1 MPQDRFVPLEAASL
15 LPDGPA
21 ATSVAGAIRCGS
33 RVFLSGRSALRSDG
47 SVAGLGDAAAQ
58 TDAALDNIEAAL
70 AAAGGSLR
78 DIIKLTTSLVDR
90 AHRKAVYDTIGRRL
104 KDVFPVSTGLIVA
117 GLSHPELMV
126 QIDAEAV
133 IGAAVTRL
141 RTFELKDWFG
151 QDIAWQGA
159 MVAAGPRDIFIRGQT
174 GAALDGSAMAGPGRR
189 PEDAAAQADVALT
202 NLATLLREAGSGMD
216 EVCKITVYISD
227 RAYRHAVYPVI
238 GRHFR
243 GIHPVSIGL
252 IVPGFARPDI
262 LFEIDVQAMRPQGG
276 PHQRVRRYHSNAV
289 RYGFSQQN
297 IDCDFCMAV
306 RAGRHVVLRGQ
317 TGTDLNEV
325 MHGAGDPPAQAEQA
339 MRNVAVLLGEAG
351 ARLGDVTKATVF
363 VTDRAYL
370 AGVTEV
376 VLRHLGPAAPC
387 LSTLIIKGLA
397 SPDLSME
404 ADITAMVQGDDS

>member
-1 MPQDRFVPLEAASL
+1 M
-15 LPDGPA
+15 
-21 ATSVAGAIRCGS
+21 
-33 RVFLSGRSALRSDG
+33 
-47 SVAGLGDAAAQ
+47 
-58 TDAALDNIEAAL
+58 
-70 AAAGGSLR
+70 
-78 DIIKLTTSLVDR
+78 
-90 AHRKAVYDTIGRRL
+90 
-104 KDVFPVSTGLIVA
+104 
-117 GLSHPELMV
+117 
-126 QIDAEAV
+126 
-133 IGAAVTRL
+133 
-141 RTFELKDWFG
+141 
-151 QDIAWQGA
+151 
-159 MVAAGPRDIFIRGQT
+159 
-174 GAALDGSAMAGPGRR
+174 
-189 PEDAAAQADVALT
+189 ALT
-202 NLATLLREAGSGMD
+202 NLATLLHEAGSGID

-243 GIHPVSIGL
+243 GIHPVSTGL

-262 LFEIDVQAMRPQGG
+262 LFEIDVQAMRKQGG

-351 ARLGDVTKATVF
+351 ARLSDVTKATVF

-370 AGVTEV
+370 AGVTAV

-387 LSTLIIKGLA
+387 LSTLIVKGLA

-404 ADITAMVQGDDS
+404 VDITAMVQGDDA